1 MQRGPGCPVLSGRL
15 VPIGPMLEKN
25 LRARI
30 HTFPGRLMQ
39 RSGTAFVSGVDIRPR
54 LNQEIGAARGRLPRR
69 AMQRSGAC
77 VVADVD
83 IRPGVDQGAVNI
95 QVGIP
100 NSGAMQWGLAPP
112 IPQVRIGPLLDEVAD
127 LVFGLSRGRA
137 MQSRRAIEERINE
150 VFS

>member
-1 MQRGPGCPVLSGRL
+1 
-15 VPIGPMLEKN
+15 MLEKS

-30 HTFPGRLMQ
+30 QTFPGRLMQ
-39 RSGTAFVSGVDIRPR
+39 RRGTAFVAGVDIRPR

-69 AMQRSGAC
+69 AMQRRGAC
-77 VVADVD
+77 VVAGVD

-100 NSGAMQWGLAPP
+100 NGGAMQRGLAPP
-112 IPQVRIGPLLDEVAD
+112 IPQVRIGPPVDEVAD
-127 LVFGLSRGRA
+127 LMFGFGRGRA

>member
-1 MQRGPGCPVLSGRL
+1 MQRGPACVIRK
-15 VPIGPMLEKN
+15 VWIGSMLEKS

-30 HTFPGRLMQ
+30 QTFPGRLMQ
-39 RSGTAFVSGVDIRPR
+39 RRGTAFVSGVDIRPG

-69 AMQRSGAC
+69 AMQRSGAR
-77 VVADVD
+77 VVSGVD
-83 IRPGVDQGAVNI
+83 IRPGGNQGAVNI

-100 NSGAMQWGLAPP
+100 NGGAMQRGLAPP
-112 IPQVRIGPLLDEVAD
+112 IPQVRIGPPVDEVAD
-127 LVFGLSRGRA
+127 LMCGFGRGRA